1 MIDREQL
8 SFVPQCH
15 AEGARKIKITQITGK
30 KGGVIGER
38 EEKGLL
44 ACYRISP

>member
-8 SFVPQCH
+8 SFVPQRH
-15 AEGARKIKITQITGK
+15 AEGARKIKIMQITGK
-30 KGGVIGER
+30 KGGEIGER

-44 ACYRISP
+44 ACYRILP